1 MSTPAPPR
9 QAGRV
14 PGRTRPWPPALSAV
28 PALVFALLTWQV
40 LADGPLLRTDER
52 VSRWLVR
59 PDRAGELLSDLG
71 DVQVALPVL
80 LVVAAYVA
88 RRGRAAGLARWW
100 LPPVAA
106 LVCLALVPLVVVPVK
121 DWTDRPGTPV
131 EPPAT
136 GYFPSGHTATA
147 LLAYG
152 GAVLVLLPWLRSG
165 RARRGAVAAGA
176 LLVLGVS
183 YGLVRRG
190 FHWPLDVVA
199 SWCLGAVL
207 LGALG
212 RVVRRAQ
219 ADHAKPAHPGP
230 ALLRP
235 GQTSPPGAAPTV
247 DPERHSTSPM
257 RKGRDS
263 HMPQEPVVGAA
274 HAFWLAGRQATGTDT
289 FEVTS
294 PWDGRT
300 VATVSVPTDAQT
312 EEAVAAAYAVR
323 EDFAATPA
331 HVRAAALDHV
341 SRRLAERTEEI
352 ARLISAENG
361 KPIKWARGEVGR
373 AVSVFRFA
381 AEEARRFNGGEAQRL
396 DTDAGGQGRLALTRR
411 FPKGVVLGIAPFNFP
426 LNLCAHKVAP
436 AIAAGAPIILKPAP
450 ATPLSGLI
458 LGELLAET
466 DLPAGSWS
474 ILPVPNDRMADLVQD
489 ERLPVISFTGSEK
502 VGYAI
507 MDSVPRKH
515 CTLELGGNG
524 AAVVLADYAS
534 DADLDWAATRIA
546 TFSNYQ
552 GGQSCISVQRVIA
565 DAAVYDRL
573 LPRIVAAVEA
583 QVTGDPADDAT
594 DVGPLVS
601 EDAAKR
607 VESWVSEA
615 VEAGAQLLTGGK
627 RDGASY
633 APTVLTDVP
642 AGTTLSCE
650 EVFGPV
656 LTVQKVDG
664 EAEAFAAVNDSKY
677 GLQAG
682 VFTHDLQVAFRAHR
696 ALEVGGVVIGDVPSY
711 RADQMPY
718 GGAKQSGVGREG
730 VRFAMEDY
738 TYERVLVLTGLAL

>member
-1 MSTPAPPR
+1 MTST
-9 QAGRV
+9 
-14 PGRTRPWPPALSAV
+14 
-28 PALVFALLTWQV
+28 
-40 LADGPLLRTDER
+40 
-52 VSRWLVR
+52 
-59 PDRAGELLSDLG
+59 
-71 DVQVALPVL
+71 
-80 LVVAAYVA
+80 
-88 RRGRAAGLARWW
+88 
-100 LPPVAA
+100 
-106 LVCLALVPLVVVPVK
+106 
-121 DWTDRPGTPV
+121 
-131 EPPAT
+131 
-136 GYFPSGHTATA
+136 
-147 LLAYG
+147 
-152 GAVLVLLPWLRSG
+152 
-165 RARRGAVAAGA
+165 
-176 LLVLGVS
+176 
-183 YGLVRRG
+183 
-190 FHWPLDVVA
+190 
-199 SWCLGAVL
+199 
-207 LGALG
+207 
-212 RVVRRAQ
+212 
-219 ADHAKPAHPGP
+219 
-230 ALLRP
+230 
-235 GQTSPPGAAPTV
+235 
-247 DPERHSTSPM
+247 
-257 RKGRDS
+257 
-263 HMPQEPVVGAA
+263 
-274 HAFWLAGRQATGTDT
+274 HAFWLAGRRVAGEDT
-289 FEVTS
+289 FDVTS
-294 PWDGRT
+294 PWDGRLVGK
-300 VATVSVPTDAQT
+300 VAVPDDAQI

-323 EDFAATPA
+323 DEFAATPA

-341 SRRLAERTEEI
+341 SRGLVERTEEI
-352 ARLISAENG
+352 AQLISAENG
-361 KPIKWARGEVGR
+361 KPVKWARGEVGR

-396 DTDAGGQGRLALTRR
+396 DTDLGGQGRLALTRR
-411 FPKGVVLGIAPFNFP
+411 FPKGAVLGIAPFNFP
-426 LNLCAHKVAP
+426 LNLCAHKIAP
-436 AIAAGAPIILKPAP
+436 AIAAGVPIILKPAP
-450 ATPLSGLI
+450 ATPLSGLVI
-458 LGELLAET
+458 GELLAAAAAEGAE
-466 DLPAGSWS
+466 LPAGSWS

-524 AAVVLADYAS
+524 AAVVLGDYAS

-565 DAAVYDRL
+565 DASVYDRL

-583 QVTGDPADDAT
+583 QGTGDPGDDTT

-607 VESWVSEA
+607 VEAWVKEA
-615 VEAGAQLLTGGK
+615 VEAGASLLTGGD

-642 AGTTLSCE
+642 ADTTISCE

-664 EAEAFAAVNDSKY
+664 EDEAFAAVNSSKY

-682 VFTHDLQVAFRAHR
+682 VFTHDLQAAFRAHR

-730 VRFAMEDY
+730 VRFAMDDY